1 MLSRLMTRR
10 EQSVVVFVAGAAIL
24 GALVL
29 YITNDRDAA
38 PRDALVVDSAVPGGT
53 TGAQDASA
61 NDAAHANGTAA
72 EIDPEPFRDEVTISL
87 VGAVIRPGV
96 YTLDAGSR
104 IQDLVR
110 SAGGLLGSAD
120 MADINL
126 AAKLIDGTTLI
137 IPREP
142 VAADSGGV
150 ALAHDPEFS
159 EIGNLPA
166 YTISGW
172 QGASSPG
179 GSSQPGISGQ
189 RIDLNRATQTELES
203 LPGIGPKLAGEIVR
217 YRTTTRYV
225 RVSDVMNVSGIGPKR
240 YEAISGLVTVR

>member
-53 TGAQDASA
+53 TGAQDVSA
-61 NDAAHANGTAA
+61 NDAAHPNGTAA
-72 EIDPEPFRDEVTISL
+72 EVEREPFRDEVTISL

-96 YTLDAGSR
+96 YTLDAGTR

-120 MADINL
+120 TSDVNL

-137 IPREP
+137 IPREA
-142 VAADSGGV
+142 VMAESGDATLLVRSKSAD
-150 ALAHDPEFS
+150 
-159 EIGNLPA
+159 IGNIPA
-166 YTISGW
+166 YTIRGW
-172 QGASSPG
+172 KTGPSQRGTAAPGASRGP
-179 GSSQPGISGQ
+179 
-189 RIDLNRATQTELES
+189 IDLNRATQAELES
-203 LPGIGPKLAGEIVR
+203 LPGIGPKLAEEIIR
-217 YRTTTRYV
+217 YRTNARFTA
-225 RVSDVMNVSGIGPKR
+225 VSDVMNVSGIGQKR
-240 YEAISGLVTVR
+240 YEAIASLVTVR